1 MVCMAM
7 EPLNCVGVSI
17 PDGFPEVLVRCH
29 GNCDLLACQEETKES
44 ESPRHDLK
52 CHFCSRGYDKKS
64 QVMLIP
70 PSKDH
75 DDIQDS
81 GGKFGLTLG
90 RGRLVN
96 MLKFACRLRTQEIA
110 L

>member
-1 MVCMAM
+1 MIFQKSW
-7 EPLNCVGVSI
+7 GHTI
-17 PDGFPEVLVRCH
+17 

-52 CHFCSRGYDKKS
+52 CHLLLEDMTKS
-64 QVMLIP
+64 PGDVDTPLQ
-70 PSKDH
+70 KDH

-96 MLKFACRLRTQEIA
+96 MLKFACRLPTQEIA